1 MTSTTKTIKD
11 LSPLLALADGRYTVY
26 LYKPEGTAPENG
38 VGYTA
43 CVKVGDYE
51 GGDGVHCLVINTTN
65 ETVFLR
71 IQHLCRNLWGDG
83 DEDDS
88 RGDGVLDRFIWQG

>member
-1 MTSTTKTIKD
+1 MDTKDTMTLKH

-26 LYKPEGTAPENG
+26 LRKPEGATPENG

-51 GGDGVHCLVINTTN
+51 DGAFCLVIDTTN

-71 IQHLCRNLWGDG
+71 IQHMCRKLWGDG

-88 RGDGVLDRFIWQG
+88 RGDGVIDRCVYNG

>member
-1 MTSTTKTIKD
+1 MTLND

-26 LYKPEGTAPENG
+26 LYKPNGTSPFEDGSG

-51 GGDGVHCLVINTTN
+51 GGSGVCCLVIHTTN

-71 IQHLCRNLWGDG
+71 IQQVCEAQWGDG
-83 DEDDS
+83 EEDDS
-88 RGDGVLDRFIWQG
+88 QNDGNLDRFFWQG

>member
-1 MTSTTKTIKD
+1 MTLND
-11 LSPLLALADGRYTVY
+11 LTPLLALADGRYTVY
-26 LYKPEGTAPENG
+26 LYKPEGQTPFTDGSG

-51 GGDGVHCLVINTTN
+51 GGDGVNCLVIHTTN

-71 IQHLCRNLWGDG
+71 IQQVCEAQWGDG
-83 DEDDS
+83 EKDDS
-88 RGDGVLDRFIWQG
+88 RNDGVIDRFVYNG